1 MDRADCLYC
10 DNREKRDS
18 MLIYI
23 ADLRVS
29 KLYLTKEQTYY
40 GRCVVAYKDH
50 DLELY
55 NLSDEDAALLMA
67 DVRQVGLAVQ
77 KTVSPAK
84 VNYGMFS
91 DTLPHLHVHVVPKQ
105 KDGYTFGTTF
115 VMHPGETYLTED
127 EYDEIILNLKNN
139 L

>member
-1 MDRADCLYC
+1 MDRKDCLYC
-10 DNREKRDS
+10 DNQEKRDS
-18 MLIYI
+18 MLLYI

-40 GRCVVAYKDH
+40 GRCVVAYNDH
-50 DLELY
+50 DVELY
-55 NLSDEDAALLMA
+55 NLSDEDAAQLMA
-67 DVRQVGLAVQ
+67 DVKQAGLAVQ

-115 VMHPGETYLTED
+115 VMHPGEVYLTED
-127 EYDEIILNLKNN
+127 EYAEMIQNLKNN